1 MCKQEPVKNILTPI
15 IRWISISLLAG
26 AVIISIIQFLNM
38 RGLWTDEAA
47 VAINIVERDYA
58 GLMKPLDFLQV
69 APILYLWIVKFLSQI
84 FSEQEWGLRLYSLI
98 SYICSLWLFWR
109 MLRRYVKDEV
119 AILLGIIF
127 FVLNN
132 KLFYYADEVK
142 QYMSDVMVTLTLLT
156 LAMDWRDDDRRPTLI
171 LSFAGI
177 VGIFLS
183 NISVMILPT
192 VFLICLFSD
201 GNPWH
206 RRRIMNLFLLSFPW
220 LIAFV
225 ANYFLFIH
233 GHPSRDQQMAA
244 WKDAFPPTD
253 IFTRQI
259 IFFIF
264 NVFEL
269 LKRDFGFG
277 VNNML
282 RIFGPSEII
291 HLVIM
296 AIMMMAYFFRVLGD
310 RSKAWILFIPLCF
323 HFILAY
329 LRLYPMAPRTM
340 LYIYPLMALMLSMGA
355 ESIFRWLQRFS
366 GMIRGLVIT
375 GTLLLTV
382 IFVNAFI
389 PRTVEESR
397 PVLSYMQAHGKPGL
411 VTFSFASGNSMLG
424 YYVHIG
430 VYKPMGP
437 VFYAQARGHD
447 IKIHVDE
454 IVQLNREA
462 WIFIAHF
469 QSRQK
474 TGLLDGLRAHGY
486 SLTDSVQAKGVE
498 AFHIVPPLR

>member
-1 MCKQEPVKNILTPI
+1 MYKPEPIKNILTPI
-15 IRWISISLLAG
+15 IRWTSTSMLAG

-47 VAINIVERDYA
+47 VAINIVERDFA

-69 APILYLWIVKFLSQI
+69 APILYLWVVKFLSQI

-109 MLRRYVKDEV
+109 MLRRYVKDEA

-156 LAMDWRDDDRRPTLI
+156 LAMDWRDDDRRSTLI

-206 RRRIMNLFLLSFPW
+206 RRRIRNLFLMSFPW

-244 WKDAFPPTD
+244 WKDFFPPTQ
-253 IFTRQI
+253 IFSRQT

-282 RIFGPSEII
+282 RSFGSSELI
-291 HLVIM
+291 HLIIM
-296 AIMMMAYFFRVLGD
+296 AIMIMAYVFRVLVG

-329 LRLYPMAPRTM
+329 LRLYPMAARTM
-340 LYIYPLMALMLSMGA
+340 LYTYPLIALMLSMGA
-355 ESIFRWLQRFS
+355 ESIFGLLRRISLI
-366 GMIRGLVIT
+366 IRSLVIS
-375 GTLLLTV
+375 GTLILAVL
-382 IFVNAFI
+382 FVNAFI

-411 VTFSFASGNSMLG
+411 ATFSFASGNSMLG

-437 VFYAQARGHD
+437 VFYAKARGND

-454 IVQLNREA
+454 VAKLNRET
-462 WIFIAHF
+462 WIYIAHF
-469 QSRQK
+469 QSGQK
-474 TGLLDGLRAHGY
+474 TGLLDGLRGLGY
-486 SLTDSVQAKGVE
+486 SLTDSVKAKGVE
-498 AFHIVPPLR
+498 AFHVVPPVR

>member
-1 MCKQEPVKNILTPI
+1 MYKPEPVKNILTPI
-15 IRWISISLLAG
+15 IRWTSISLLAG
-26 AVIISIIQFLNM
+26 AVIMSIIQFLNM
-38 RGLWTDEAA
+38 RGLWTDESA
-47 VAINIVERDYA
+47 VAINIVKRDYA
-58 GLMKPLDFLQV
+58 GLMKPLDHLQV
-69 APILYLWIVKFLSQI
+69 APILYLWVVKFLSQI

-98 SYICSLWLFWR
+98 SYLCSLWLFWR
-109 MLRRYVKDEV
+109 LLRRYVKDEA
-119 AILLGIIF
+119 AILVGIIF

-156 LAMDWRDDDRRPTLI
+156 LAMDWRDEDRRSVLI
-171 LSFAGI
+171 LSIAGI

-201 GNPWH
+201 GNPWA
-206 RRRIMNLFLLSFPW
+206 RRRISALFMMSIPW
-220 LIAFV
+220 MVAFV
-225 ANYFLFIH
+225 VNYLLFIH

-244 WKDAFPPTD
+244 WKDFFPPTE
-253 IFTRQI
+253 IFSRQTI
-259 IFFIF
+259 LFIF

-296 AIMMMAYFFRVLGD
+296 SIMMMAYVFRIF
-310 RSKAWILFIPLCF
+310 RSSSKALILIIPLCL

-329 LRLYPMAPRTM
+329 LRLYPMAARTM

-355 ESIFRWLQRFS
+355 ESIFRLLQRFS
-366 GMIRGLVIT
+366 GVIRSLVVS
-375 GTLLLTV
+375 GTLILAVLF
-382 IFVNAFI
+382 INAFI

-397 PVLSYMQAHGKPGL
+397 PVLSYMQAHGKPGMA
-411 VTFSFASGNSMLG
+411 TFSFASGNSMLG
-424 YYVHIG
+424 YYTHIG

-437 VFYAQARGHD
+437 VFYAHARGKD
-447 IKIHVDE
+447 IKIHVNE
-454 IVQLNREA
+454 VAQLNKEA
-462 WIFIAHF
+462 WVYIAHF
-469 QSRQK
+469 QSGQK
-474 TGLLDGLRAHGY
+474 KGLLDGLRGLGY
-486 SLTDSVQAKGVE
+486 HLTDSVKAKGVE
-498 AFHIVPPLR
+498 AFHIVPPVR

>member
-1 MCKQEPVKNILTPI
+1 
-15 IRWISISLLAG
+15 
-26 AVIISIIQFLNM
+26 
-38 RGLWTDEAA
+38 
-47 VAINIVERDYA
+47 
-58 GLMKPLDFLQV
+58 
-69 APILYLWIVKFLSQI
+69 
-84 FSEQEWGLRLYSLI
+84 
-98 SYICSLWLFWR
+98 
-109 MLRRYVKDEV
+109 
-119 AILLGIIF
+119 
-127 FVLNN
+127 
-132 KLFYYADEVK
+132 
-142 QYMSDVMVTLTLLT
+142 
-156 LAMDWRDDDRRPTLI
+156 
-171 LSFAGI
+171 
-177 VGIFLS
+177 
-183 NISVMILPT
+183 
-192 VFLICLFSD
+192 
-201 GNPWH
+201 
-206 RRRIMNLFLLSFPW
+206 
-220 LIAFV
+220 
-225 ANYFLFIH
+225 
-233 GHPSRDQQMAA
+233 MAA
-244 WKDAFPPTD
+244 
-253 IFTRQI
+253 
-259 IFFIF
+259 
-264 NVFEL
+264 
-269 LKRDFGFG
+269 
-277 VNNML
+277 
-282 RIFGPSEII
+282 
-291 HLVIM
+291 
-296 AIMMMAYFFRVLGD
+296 
-310 RSKAWILFIPLCF
+310 
-323 HFILAY
+323 
-329 LRLYPMAPRTM
+329 RTM

-462 WIFIAHF
+462 WIYIAHF